1 MEVSKLAF
9 KVNFTGQ
16 SLGEEIANS
25 VSHGVGALL
34 AIAGTAVMIATAC
47 ITSDTIGVVSAALYG
62 FFTILL
68 YLFSTLYHSITNT
81 RAKKV
86 FQIFDHCSI
95 FLMILGSYI
104 PLCLCL
110 IRGFIGWALF
120 GVTAILSIVGI
131 VFNSIDLKKWHRL
144 SMILYVIMGWS
155 AVFVFGEVLAKVPL
169 KGIIL
174 LVGGGVSYTLGI
186 IFFNKDKIQY
196 MHYVWHLFVLMG
208 TILQY
213 FFILFY
219 VIPIN

>member
-1 MEVSKLAF
+1 MKVSILAF
-9 KVNFTGQ
+9 KVNFNGQ

-25 VSHGVGALL
+25 ISHGVGALL
-34 AIAGTAVMIATAC
+34 AIAGTAVMIVTAC
-47 ITSDTIGVVSAALYG
+47 ITSDSMGIVSAALYG

-110 IRGFIGWALF
+110 IRGFVGWALF
-120 GVTAILSIVGI
+120 SITAVLSVVGI

-174 LVGGGVSYTLGI
+174 LVGGGISYTLGI
-186 IFFNKDKIQY
+186 IFFNKDKIEY

>member
-9 KVNFTGQ
+9 KVNFNGQ
-16 SLGEEIANS
+16 TLGEEIANS
-25 VSHGVGALL
+25 ISHGVGALL
-34 AIAGTAVMIATAC
+34 AIAGTVVMIVTAC
-47 ITSDTIGVVSAALYG
+47 VSSDVMGIVSAALYG

-68 YLFSTLYHSITNT
+68 YMFSTLYHSITNT

-110 IRGFIGWALF
+110 IRGAIGWTLF
-120 GVTAILSIVGI
+120 GTTTLLSIVGI
-131 VFNSIDLKKWHRL
+131 VFNSIDVKKWQKL
-144 SMILYVIMGWS
+144 SMILYIIMGWS
-155 AVFVFGEVLAKVPL
+155 AVFVFGEVINKVPTR
-169 KGIIL
+169 GIIL

-186 IFFNKDKIQY
+186 IFFALDKIKY
-196 MHYVWHLFVLMG
+196 MHYIWHLFVLMG
-208 TILQY
+208 TVLQY

-219 VIPIN
+219 VIPV

>member
-1 MEVSKLAF
+1 MKVSILAF
-9 KVNFTGQ
+9 KVNFNGQ

-25 VSHGVGALL
+25 ISHGVGALL
-34 AIAGTAVMIATAC
+34 AIAGTVVMIVTAC
-47 ITSDTIGVVSAALYG
+47 ITSDSMGIVSAALYG

-110 IRGFIGWALF
+110 IRGFVGWALF
-120 GVTAILSIVGI
+120 SITAVLSVVGI

-174 LVGGGVSYTLGI
+174 LVGGGISYTLGI
-186 IFFNKDKIQY
+186 IFFNKDKIEY